1 LAEDTIHLLCHVS
14 NRWPMYRLSIIFLS
28 IILLSVS
35 GFAADLF
42 RVTISSQE
50 DAERLTATGAEGL
63 IWLPDGYLVLVD
75 ASGADRLRR
84 SGLETGHLAADVS
97 REQLV
102 LDKRYDGKNAAR
114 YPVIFEEGG
123 IRVLLVEQGVA
134 SLSGEPVDVF
144 PFRDKSLPIRYT
156 PAKTAASIKIPQV
169 PDLNGLISH
178 VDQDSLESYVAHL
191 EAFTYRLTG
200 TSPNYAARDWIKAK
214 FEEFGYDAVEIDPFT
229 GSQLWDRIP
238 CQSYNVI
245 AYKVGSVYPD
255 QQVIVGGHFDAVPDC
270 PGADDNA
277 SGTACVLEIAR
288 ILHDID
294 MPMTFVFIAFDSE
307 ESWMW
312 GSYHYADAA
321 AMRGDDIILMVN
333 PDMIAHWE
341 NDNYANL
348 YYGAENAYALLW
360 QSLAD
365 SLVNIYGG
373 MSGSTASDHL
383 PFQEHGWP
391 VIFVQEGIF
400 STRYHQPSDSAVY
413 MNFEYM
419 TRMVQATL
427 ATVYVTS
434 FAPAPIEMVSVLDVG
449 DGSSLQVTWEAGT
462 PGQVDHYRL
471 YWAQYGKPWTEARVD
486 LPGGQTVYVLGGLVD
501 GRMYSVRVVA
511 VNADGVESVAYDEL
525 IATPRLVPVPP
536 ANVTALPVYNGI
548 RLIWR
553 KNNTELDFDH
563 YTVFRDGQPLPY
575 AVTDTIFF
583 DYDPSLG
590 SDFYDYHVTAVD
602 LDGYRSDTTGLDPA
616 HMRAATLEPDKI
628 LSVNR
633 STLQGGGFV
642 NELVTGEFLREALA
656 GYDFTYC
663 SDTAGLVTNAY
674 DTLNLVE
681 MVDYGIMI
689 IGAEGRVDELMG
701 KRLLDTLAY
710 YLSIGGKAVIFGR
723 WWDAQQATV
732 FWYDDPDVDNYAYY
746 SHFHVQSRHL
756 METPLVDGT
765 VVSELIGAHSQVTG
779 YPDLVW
785 DSTASCAHSQPFP
798 ASGIPFASYVG
809 LGSAMPEIVYTFDA
823 RDAMS
828 AAEGQPVGWRYLGPG
843 YKYVFFEFPLTFMEH
858 AAAVTAL
865 RKAVEDLGTA
875 GPVGCCLNARGNA
888 NSDMEDKVNISD
900 ITYLVDFLFG
910 IPTGP
915 APSCQEEGNTNG
927 DIDEKVN
934 VSDVSYLIAYLFGI
948 PAGPPPPGCPVP

>member
-1 LAEDTIHLLCHVS
+1 MRGITACALLLVLTMLAGSAVGGELFKVSLTSQTDVDRLLET
-14 NRWPMYRLSIIFLS
+14 RAEA
-28 IILLSVS
+28 LLWVP
-35 GFAADLF
+35 G
-42 RVTISSQE
+42 
-50 DAERLTATGAEGL
+50 
-63 IWLPDGYLVLVD
+63 GYLVLAD
-75 ASGADRLRR
+75 AASADMLRR
-84 SGLETGHLAADVS
+84 TSLEIRHLAADVS

-102 LDKRYDGKNAAR
+102 LDKRHDRLNAAR
-114 YPVIFEEGG
+114 FPVIFEEGK
-123 IRVLLVEQGVA
+123 IRVLLIDQGVA

-144 PFRDKSLPIRYT
+144 PFRDKPLPIEYT
-156 PAKTAASIKIPQV
+156 PAKTAAGIKIPQV
-169 PDLNGLISH
+169 PDLNGLISNIN
-178 VDQDSLESYVAHL
+178 QDSLESYVLRL
-191 EAFTYRLTG
+191 EAFTHRLTG
-200 TSPNYAARDWIKAK
+200 TDSNYAARDWIEAK
-214 FEEFGYDAVEIDPFT
+214 FGEFGYDSVMIDPFE

-245 AYKVGSVYPD
+245 AYKVGTVYPD

-288 ILHDID
+288 VLHDID
-294 MPMTFVFIAFDSE
+294 LPMTFIFITFDSE

-333 PDMIAHWE
+333 PDMIGHWE
-341 NDNYANL
+341 NVNFANL

-360 QSLAD
+360 QALAD
-365 SLVNIYGG
+365 SLVNIEGF

-391 VIFVQEGIF
+391 VIFVQEGLF
-400 STRYHQPSDSAVY
+400 STEYHQPSDSAVY

-419 TRMVQATL
+419 TRMVKATL

-434 FAPAPIEMVSVLDVG
+434 FAPAPIDMVSVRDVG
-449 DGSSLQVTWEAGT
+449 DGTSLQVTWEAGD
-462 PGQVDHYRL
+462 PGQVDHYGM
-471 YWAQYGKPWTEARVD
+471 YWSQYGKPWTEKLVSV
-486 LPGGQTVYVLGGLVD
+486 PSNQTVYVLWGLVN
-501 GRMYSVRVVA
+501 GQTYSVRVVA
-511 VNADGVESVAYDEL
+511 VNSDGFESVAYDEL
-525 IATPRLVPVPP
+525 NGIPRLVPIPP
-536 ANVTALPVYNGI
+536 ENLTALPVLDGI
-548 RLIWR
+548 RLIWD
-553 KNNTELDFDH
+553 KNNTELDLDH
-563 YTVFRDGQPLPY
+563 YTVFRDGLPLPY

-590 SDFYDYHVTAVD
+590 SDFYDYQVMAVD
-602 LDGYRSDTTGLDPA
+602 LDGYQSDTTGLDPA
-616 HMRAATLEPDKI
+616 HMRAATLEPGRV

-633 STLQGGGFV
+633 TALQGGGFV
-642 NELVTGEFLREALA
+642 DELVTGEFLRQALA

-681 MVDYGIMI
+681 MIDYGIMI
-689 IGAEGRVDELMG
+689 VGAEGRVDELVG

-710 YLSIGGKAVIFGR
+710 YLSIGGKAVVFGR

-732 FWYDDPDVDNYAYY
+732 FQYDDPDNENHAYY
-746 SHFHVQSRHL
+746 SSFHVQSRHL
-756 METPLVDGT
+756 METPLVGGT
-765 VVSELIGAHSQVTG
+765 IVSELVGAHSQITG
-779 YPDLVW
+779 YPNLVW
-785 DSTASCAHSQPFP
+785 DSIASSSHSQPFE

-809 LGSAMPEIVYTFDA
+809 LGGGMPEIVYTFDA
-823 RDAMS
+823 RDGMS
-828 AAEGQPVGWRYLGPG
+828 PAEGQPVGWRYLGPG
-843 YKYVFFEFPLTFMEH
+843 HKYVFFEFPLTFMEH

-865 RKAVEDLGTA
+865 RKAVEDLGAT

-888 NSDMEDKVNISD
+888 NGDLEDKVNVSD

-915 APSCQEEGNTNG
+915 APLCLEEGNANG

-948 PAGPPPPGCPVP
+948 PTGPSPPGCPAP